1 MTNRGTHKVVD
12 LIITSFY
19 MTRRAP
25 VGVGWVVCVGVLHG
39 GLYCLC
45 ICLPDLQGVVHT
57 TRSDQVPGY
66 IEILQKTIT
75 FNTRIPIQH

>member
-12 LIITSFY
+12 YILY

-45 ICLPDLQGVVHT
+45 VCLPDLQGVVHT
-57 TRSDQVPGY
+57 TRSDQVPRY